1 MEHTMK
7 LILRSTIIACSLA
20 MTGAAWAQTAN
31 SDSSYLQRTAPQFES
46 FAGSRDNYNSLA
58 TGLRS
63 GRQITLTSPTEKAV
77 FVAPTKPMGYGNV
90 TRTLDLAQRQLAAQ
104 GITNPTPSQLQAA
117 LMGGTITT
125 SQGTVVYRGVAQ
137 MRADGMGWGQIAHSV
152 GVHPGMG
159 KSASAAVPASAGITT
174 AAGGRS
180 SVAVA
185 KSNRP
190 ETAGATGRG
199 QGQARIATASGNGG
213 GNSAAAH
220 ANARGLGNSASITS
234 AAGAHAGGMNA
245 GGMGGGHGNAGG
257 GGGGGRGK

>member
-1 MEHTMK
+1 MNLFK
-7 LILRSTIIACSLA
+7 PTIIACALA
-20 MTGAAWAQTAN
+20 LTGAAWAQTTS
-31 SDSSYLQRTAPQFES
+31 SDSSYVKRTAPRFES
-46 FAGSRDNYNSLA
+46 FAGSSDNYASLA
-58 TGLRS
+58 SGLRS
-63 GRQITLTSPTEKAV
+63 GKQITLTSPTEKAV

-104 GITNPTPSQLQAA
+104 GITNPTPSQLQTA

-159 KSASAAVPASAGITT
+159 KSAALGVPASTGITT
-174 AAGGRS
+174 AAGGS
-180 SVAVA
+180 SAAVVG

-190 ETAGATGRG
+190 ETAGAMGKA
-199 QGQARIATASGNGG
+199 QGHARIATASGNGG

-220 ANARGLGNSASITS
+220 ANARGLGNSASISS
-234 AAGAHAGGMNA
+234 AAGA
-245 GGMGGGHGNAGG
+245 NAGG
-257 GGGGGRGK
+257 GGGGGNAFGRSK